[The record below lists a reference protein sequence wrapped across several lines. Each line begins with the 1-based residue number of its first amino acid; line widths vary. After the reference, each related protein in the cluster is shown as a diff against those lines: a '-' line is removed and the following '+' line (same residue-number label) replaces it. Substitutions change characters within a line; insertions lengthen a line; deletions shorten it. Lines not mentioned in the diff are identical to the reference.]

1 MDQSNFDMKSGAIK
15 VSIDGSTPID
25 NLVGGAAAS
34 ASAVLSTLAVP
45 AGLFIAQK
53 MVQKDIDQDQHQ
65 DNDLKGKSSSVALN
79 VVDQAGKAVETMP
92 QNLYDS
98 LLTLLPNKKK
108 TRKKKRNQANSNSK
122 PKAKASKRKTRKN

>member
-15 VSIDGSTPID
+15 VSVDGSTSID

-53 MVQKDIDQDQHQ
+53 MVQKDLDQDQ
-65 DNDLKGKSSSVALN
+65 DNDLKGKSFSVALN

-108 TRKKKRNQANSNSK
+108 TRKNKRNQANSNSTSK
-122 PKAKASKRKTRKN
+122 SKASKRKTRKN

>member
-1 MDQSNFDMKSGAIK
+1 MDQSNFDIKSGAIK
-15 VSIDGSTPID
+15 VRVDGSTPID

-53 MVQKDIDQDQHQ
+53 MVQKDLDQ
-65 DNDLKGKSSSVALN
+65 DNDNDIKGKLSSVALN
-79 VVDQAGKAVETMP
+79 VVDQTGKAVETMP

-108 TRKKKRNQANSNSK
+108 TRKNKRNQANSNSTSK
-122 PKAKASKRKTRKN
+122 SKASKRKTRKN

>member
-15 VSIDGSTPID
+15 VSVDGSTSID

-53 MVQKDIDQDQHQ
+53 MVQKNLDQDQDQ
-65 DNDLKGKSSSVALN
+65 DLKGKSSSVALN

-108 TRKKKRNQANSNSK
+108 TRKNKRNQANSNSTSKSK
-122 PKAKASKRKTRKN
+122 PSKRKTRKN

>member
-15 VSIDGSTPID
+15 VSVDGSTSID

-53 MVQKDIDQDQHQ
+53 MVQKDLDQDQDQ
-65 DNDLKGKSSSVALN
+65 DIKGKSSSVALN

-108 TRKKKRNQANSNSK
+108 TRKNKRNQANSTSK
-122 PKAKASKRKTRKN
+122 SKASKRKTRKN

>member
-15 VSIDGSTPID
+15 VSVDGSTSID

-53 MVQKDIDQDQHQ
+53 MVQKNLDQDQDQ
-65 DNDLKGKSSSVALN
+65 DQDLKGKASSVALN

-108 TRKKKRNQANSNSK
+108 TRKNKRNQANSTSK
-122 PKAKASKRKTRKN
+122 SKASKRKTRKN

>member
-1 MDQSNFDMKSGAIK
+1 MDQSNFDTKSGAIK
-15 VSIDGSTPID
+15 VSVDGSTSID

-53 MVQKDIDQDQHQ
+53 MVQKDLDQGQ
-65 DNDLKGKSSSVALN
+65 DLKGKSSSVALN

-108 TRKKKRNQANSNSK
+108 TRKNKRNQANSNSNSNSK
-122 PKAKASKRKTRKN
+122 SKASKRKTRKN

>member
-15 VSIDGSTPID
+15 VSVDGSTSID

-53 MVQKDIDQDQHQ
+53 MVQKDLDQDQ
-65 DNDLKGKSSSVALN
+65 DNDIKGKSSSVALN

-108 TRKKKRNQANSNSK
+108 TRKNKRNKANSNSNSK
-122 PKAKASKRKTRKN
+122 SKASKRKTRKN

>member
-15 VSIDGSTPID
+15 VSVDGSTSID

-53 MVQKDIDQDQHQ
+53 MVQKNLDQDQ
-65 DNDLKGKSSSVALN
+65 DLNGKSSSVALN

-108 TRKKKRNQANSNSK
+108 TRKNKRNQANSNSTSK
-122 PKAKASKRKTRKN
+122 SKASKRKTRKN

>member
-1 MDQSNFDMKSGAIK
+1 MDQSNFDMKSAAIK
-15 VSIDGSTPID
+15 VRVDGSTSID

-53 MVQKDIDQDQHQ
+53 MVQKDLDQDQ
-65 DNDLKGKSSSVALN
+65 DLKGKSSSVALN
-79 VVDQAGKAVETMP
+79 VVDQSGKAVETMP

-108 TRKKKRNQANSNSK
+108 TRKNKRNQANSNSNSNSK
-122 PKAKASKRKTRKN
+122 SKASKRKTRKN